1 MFPSFEPYELDGLR
15 VKSNNRHTVFIDN
28 KPCLSSQSI
37 MFLLIET
44 EFDDGNW
51 KPWEIALLV
60 VGVLL
65 LIAVTVGGAVF
76 AWQKLKPG

>member
-1 MFPSFEPYELDGLR
+1 M
-15 VKSNNRHTVFIDN
+15 NTTNRMGCESSLIIGITFFIDN
-28 KPCLSSQSI
+28 KPCHSSQEYY
-37 MFLLIET
+37 FLFKET

-65 LIAVTVGGAVF
+65 LVAVIVGGAVY